1 MTYSKTG
8 PYKYTYPGL
17 PDWNYERE
25 YNDDVAQSKVAE
37 LRPVEQALA
46 NGREKLHR
54 RHWCPEDIFEALAA
68 MDNMCIIFIKTSP
81 EPG

>member
-1 MTYSKTG
+1 MLHDLYGFWEWKWAKKLDEGQLTYSKTG

-17 PDWNYERE
+17 QDGNFERE
-25 YNDDVAQSKVAE
+25 YNDDVAQPKVAE

-54 RHWCPEDIFEALAA
+54 RH
-68 MDNMCIIFIKTSP
+68 
-81 EPG
+81 